1 MSTPTTVAL
10 GADGKP
16 VPKDVPAD
24 FDKEQADAKA
34 AQLTPEEVA
43 EFRALRQA
51 KKDEDERVAREAAE
65 AALLLQPDTH
75 HVHLADGSV
84 VDGSSIATHYDLGDG
99 PLPVAGSF
107 LKREFVNL
115 FG

>member
-1 MSTPTTVAL
+1 MSTPATIAL
-10 GADGKP
+10 DKDGKP

-24 FDKEQADAKA
+24 FAKDQEDAQS

-43 EFRALRQA
+43 EFRALRKA
-51 KKDEDERVAREAAE
+51 KKDEDERVAAEAAE
-65 AALLLQPDTH
+65 AAARLQPDTH
-75 HVHLADGSV
+75 HVHLADGTV
-84 VDGSSIATHYDLGDG
+84 VDGSSIATHVDNGDG
-99 PLPVAGSF
+99 PLPVAGTF

>member
-1 MSTPTTVAL
+1 MSTPTPVAL
-10 GADGKP
+10 DKDNKP
-16 VPKDVPAD
+16 VEKAVPAD
-24 FDKEQADAKA
+24 FAKEQEAALS

-75 HVHLADGSV
+75 HVHLGDGSV

-99 PLPVAGSF
+99 PLPVAGTF
-107 LKREFVNL
+107 LKREFVKL